1 MVIDQSTYELGEIRL
16 TLRSD
21 LSFRRHEFRDQACCI
36 VEDRAESRFH
46 RMGVPE
52 YAFLSLLDGRTTISE
67 AVAVVASRQG
77 SDAFSETQAAAFCSW
92 LIESGLASTAQS
104 ESSDRSVGQSQ

>member
-52 YAFLSLLDGRTTISE
+52 YASLSLLDGRTTISE
-67 AVAVVASRQG
+67 AVASRQG